1 MTRATFRL
9 AAIASAFVVG
19 GAAAATAQSAADF
32 YKGKSVE
39 IYIGYGVGGTY
50 GKSAT
55 ALAHHLKPRIGADSV
70 VVKSMP
76 GSGGLKMTNYYANVA
91 PKTGLAIILPPDTLV
106 VTQLLKPN
114 AAKYKATNFTWLG
127 AIVRANSLAAVRT
140 DSGVNS
146 WKDMTTKAVNFGS
159 SGVGSQTFQLP
170 ALYNGL
176 LGTKIKIIKGYKGS
190 RKMLLAVEQG
200 EVAGV
205 NLTAL
210 AWVTDRKA
218 WFDKKFVTPVIQM
231 GPSPSPHFPNVPR
244 FRNLVKADD
253 RPIVDFMTSLVTIG
267 RSFAVP
273 KETPKDRIEFLS
285 KAIADVANDPKFVAD
300 MKKSKLSV
308 TYSSGPSIQ
317 KVIAETLK
325 TPPAVIKRVQDL
337 FDQAS

>member
-19 GAAAATAQSAADF
+19 GAAAATAQSAAEF

-55 ALAHHLKPRIGADSV
+55 AMANHLKPRIGADSV
-70 VVKSMP
+70 IVKSMP

-91 PKTGLAIILPPDTLV
+91 PKNGLAIILPPDTLV
-106 VTQLLKPN
+106 VTQLLKPK
-114 AAKYKATNFTWLG
+114 AAKYNSNDFTWLG
-127 AIVRANSLAAVRT
+127 AIVRVNSLAALRSDT
-140 DSGVNS
+140 GVKS
-146 WKDMTTKAVNFGS
+146 WKDMTTTAVNFGS

-176 LGTKIKIIKGYKGS
+176 LGTKIKIIKGYRGS

-205 NLTAL
+205 NLSSL
-210 AWVTDRKA
+210 AWVTDRKD

-231 GPSPSPHFPNVPR
+231 GPSPSAHFPNVPR
-244 FRNLVKADD
+244 FRDLVKAED

-273 KETPKDRIEFLS
+273 KETPKDRIDFLS
-285 KAIADVANDPKFVAD
+285 AAMADVAQDPKFVTD

-317 KVIAETLK
+317 KVIVETLK
-325 TPPAVIKRVQDL
+325 TPPAVISKVQEL
-337 FDQAS
+337 FNRAS